1 MPRHGVTPSRGHP
14 RSGREQRSDRSCG
27 APSLRLLWMA
37 LALALM
43 DSLVLWTPAGAHP
56 LPAQTYFSS
65 FSRAVPQLWNT
76 FGWWNL
82 TCPVCKSLFTVIDFG
97 LQVSAEAAAVQPPKE
112 SPGRGPEGVP
122 DGTGWH
128 PPAFP
133 EFAPRQGHPWLPPL

>member
-1 MPRHGVTPSRGHP
+1 MAMPRHGVTPSRGHP

-27 APSLRLLWMA
+27 APSLGLLWMA

-56 LPAQTYFSS
+56 LPAQGYFAS

-97 LQVSAEAAAVQPPKE
+97 LQVSAEAAAVQPAKGE
-112 SPGRGPEGVP
+112 PGAGSRRDP
-122 DGTGWH
+122 
-128 PPAFP
+128 
-133 EFAPRQGHPWLPPL
+133 